1 MSDRQASETAQL
13 ATATESDSNNQ
24 FIGEFLNKINVT
36 KAEPGAD
43 NLIVP
48 DYAWLADGPIQDK
61 LGEKSKD
68 INALLELERTLMLQ
82 LERIDTLL
90 NVLSKVSENGQK
102 SSDNLRNELATRSGQ
117 MDALFDHLMG
127 EVKKADRKYETA
139 AWCLDVFFQEAKPT
153 DKVRN
158 SLYILNMEPEKFV
171 KDNDLEKTFRP
182 LKATGNIHRNNYGLW
197 VIGAK
202 VKSDDAPSKVGRIA
216 EAHSAVAMMD
226 VDTDTLFPID
236 FRCDDKGK
244 RLGGNQ
250 SDPTAPGS
258 ARAAKSLI
266 KPIEEKQLDGLR
278 DILKGTE
285 GLDHVV
291 LGLNPIRV
299 RRETRYECNIVL
311 DDNKPNQRGLGD
323 VVVPLSYVFGGKTFF
338 QSMVSSQAHVGTAVA
353 RGIKQSQIGGYSIS
367 PLYSHEG
374 NIDLLSNRAVV
385 SAFGI
390 TGWQEPD
397 DLKASLNILRGL
409 HTAGDIKPNNVVSFV
424 LSREYLRRIM
434 TIYARGING
443 SEIQQIDSIASMIQ
457 AVMVQSLVGSGP
469 DKPFTELE
477 VLVDKTSEK
486 GQKAL
491 AQNGVRLEVKVTY
504 KAAISS
510 VFVVIKPESV
520 AAKLAKSAEKG

>member
-1 MSDRQASETAQL
+1 MSNPV
-13 ATATESDSNNQ
+13 SN
-24 FIGEFLNKINVT
+24 ILTKIKVT
-36 KAEPGAD
+36 KAEAGPD
-43 NLIVP
+43 NLVVP
-48 DYAWLADGPIQDK
+48 DYAWLADGSIQDK
-61 LGEKSKD
+61 LDEKSKD
-68 INALLELERTLMLQ
+68 INALLELEHALMLQ
-82 LERIDTLL
+82 LERIDALR
-90 NVLSKVSENGQK
+90 NVLSEVSKGDQQK
-102 SSDNLRNELATRSGQ
+102 SSDELRNNLATRSVQ

-127 EVKKADRKYETA
+127 EVKKVDRKYETA

-171 KDNDLEKTFRP
+171 KDSDLEKAFKP

-216 EAHSAVAMMD
+216 EAHSAVAVMD
-226 VDTDTLFPID
+226 VDTDSLFPID
-236 FRCDDKGK
+236 FRCDDKGTE
-244 RLGGNQ
+244 GNQ

-299 RRETRYECNIVL
+299 RRETRYERNIVL
-311 DDNKPNQRGLGD
+311 DETKPKQKGLGD

-353 RGIKQSQIGGYSIS
+353 RGVKQSQIGKYSLS

-374 NIDLLSNRAVV
+374 NIDLLSDLPVI
-385 SAFGI
+385 STLGI
-390 TGWQEPD
+390 TGWQEPN
-397 DLKASLNILRGL
+397 DLKTSLNVLRGL
-409 HTAGDIKPNNVVSFV
+409 HTAGGVKPNNVVSFV

-510 VFVVIKPESV
+510 VFVVIKPKSV
-520 AAKLAKSAEKG
+520 AAKLAESSAQG